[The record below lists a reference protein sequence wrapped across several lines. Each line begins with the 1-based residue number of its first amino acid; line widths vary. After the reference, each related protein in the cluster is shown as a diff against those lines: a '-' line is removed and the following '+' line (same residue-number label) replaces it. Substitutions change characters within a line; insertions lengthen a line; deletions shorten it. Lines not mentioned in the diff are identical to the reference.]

1 MKRFLLAV
9 LLVPGAAAHAATP
22 PDTSAAATPPVF
34 RKWWRP
40 THLLLQTGG
49 GLGQVAAGTGYALF
63 KNRLETD
70 VLLGYVPRKYAGPAA
85 LSLASLKVMYSP
97 YRLQVA
103 RKVQVLPLTV
113 GAYASYAHGIVNDG
127 VPGQYPKDYYWFSV
141 DTRVGPLLGGR
152 VTYLAPPL
160 AATGQ
165 PRRISAYY
173 ELGTNDLYL
182 ASFFGNLN
190 GGLGFGKIL
199 TLALGVKADF

>member
-1 MKRFLLAV
+1 MKRFFLLAV
-9 LLVPGAAAHAATP
+9 LLLPGVAAHAATP
-22 PDTSAAATPPVF
+22 PDTSAAAVPPAP

-40 THLLLQTGG
+40 AHLLLQTGG
-49 GLGQVAAGTGYALF
+49 GLGQVAAGAGYALA

-70 VLLGYVPRKYAGPAA
+70 VLFGYVPRKYAGST

-97 YRLQVA
+97 FRLQVA
-103 RKVQVLPLTV
+103 PKVQVLPLTV
-113 GAYASYAHGIVNDG
+113 GAYASYTHGIANDG
-127 VPGQYPKDYYWFSV
+127 VRGQYPKDYYWFSV

-165 PRRISAYY
+165 PRRVSAYY
-173 ELGTNDLYL
+173 ELGTNDLYI